1 MPNSNGVIVAEP
13 EPIALDWTATALV
26 IIDMQRDF
34 MEPGGFGET
43 LGNDVSQLARAVKPI
58 AAVLAAARAMG
69 MLVVHTRE
77 GHLPDLSDAPP
88 AKVERGAPSL
98 RIGDPGPMGRI
109 LIRGEAGHDIIPA
122 LYPLDSE
129 IVIDKPGKGAFYA
142 TELGETLQKYGIE
155 NLLVCG
161 VTTEVCVNT
170 TVREANDRGYR
181 CVVISDGCASYFP
194 EFHEMGLK
202 MIKAQGGIFGWVA
215 DSISGSESNANGDIE
230 QTEGGSI
237 TMSMSGAVA
246 KPGFKP
252 DLWTPGDW
260 NAFFGFGT
268 NILVN
273 MLVLTGLLRFVLKMP
288 DSLVFGRILPAL
300 GLMMCLSTFYYAF
313 LAYRLAQRTGRT
325 DVCALPSGVSV
336 PHMFIVTFVIMLPI
350 TLKTGDPMKGWSA
363 GLVWVFFQS
372 FILMIGGFVAP
383 YIRKI
388 TPRAALLGTLAGV
401 SVTFISM
408 RPALEMF
415 MTPQIGLICF
425 AIILV
430 SWFGGVK
437 YPRGIPAGLVA
448 IAAGMLIAWGSNLFG
463 LGLGGLSGKGIG
475 DAFASFG
482 FSVPIPA
489 VGQVFSGFEF
499 LGVILV
505 TAIPFGIY
513 DLVEAMDNVES
524 AEAAGDEYPTTRV
537 LTADGIVS
545 LIGCLM
551 GNPFINAV
559 YIGHPGWKA
568 MGGRIG
574 YSAATG
580 IMVIVLSW
588 FGVISVLLALVPV
601 VAISPILLY
610 IGMLIAAQAF
620 QTTPLKHAPAIGLAF
635 TPHLA
640 AWAKLQVDTAMGAT
654 LTAAQSVGG
663 LTADKAAEVKAA
675 AIASLP
681 QGGVLYRGLEVMG
694 GGSILAGLVLGAIGV
709 FVIERDFVKA
719 SAFALAGAVLTYFGF
734 MHGEAVGIGGGF
746 GVTPA
751 VALAYAVIA
760 GGLYALGKYGATE
773 HYAAHPEM
781 SAAPAE

>member
-1 MPNSNGVIVAEP
+1 MSTSTTG
-13 EPIALDWTATALV
+13 TA
-26 IIDMQRDF
+26 
-34 MEPGGFGET
+34 
-43 LGNDVSQLARAVKPI
+43 
-58 AAVLAAARAMG
+58 
-69 MLVVHTRE
+69 
-77 GHLPDLSDAPP
+77 
-88 AKVERGAPSL
+88 
-98 RIGDPGPMGRI
+98 
-109 LIRGEAGHDIIPA
+109 
-122 LYPLDSE
+122 
-129 IVIDKPGKGAFYA
+129 
-142 TELGETLQKYGIE
+142 
-155 NLLVCG
+155 
-161 VTTEVCVNT
+161 
-170 TVREANDRGYR
+170 
-181 CVVISDGCASYFP
+181 
-194 EFHEMGLK
+194 
-202 MIKAQGGIFGWVA
+202 
-215 DSISGSESNANGDIE
+215 
-230 QTEGGSI
+230 
-237 TMSMSGAVA
+237 
-246 KPGFKP
+246 GFKP
-252 DLWTPGDW
+252 VLWTPGDW

-300 GLMMCLSTFYYAF
+300 GLMMCLSTLYYAW
-313 LAYRLAQRTGRT
+313 LAYRLAQKTGRT

-350 TLKTGDPMKGWSA
+350 TIKTGDPMKGWSA

-372 FILMIGGFVAP
+372 FILMIGGFIAP

-408 RPALEMF
+408 RPALEMY
-415 MTPQIGLICF
+415 MTPQIGLVCF

-437 YPRGIPAGLVA
+437 YPKGIPAGLVA
-448 IAAGMLIAWGSNLFG
+448 IAVGMVIAWGSNLFG
-463 LGLGGLSGKGIG
+463 LGLGGLSVKGVG

-482 FSVPIPA
+482 FSVPLPA
-489 VGQVFSGFEF
+489 VNQVFSGFEF

-537 LTADGIVS
+537 LTADGVVS

-580 IMVIVLSW
+580 LMVIVLAW
-588 FGVISVLLALVPV
+588 FGIISVLLALVPV

-610 IGMLIAAQAF
+610 IGMLIGAQAF
-620 QTTPLKHAPAIGLAF
+620 QTTPIKHAPAIVLAL

-640 AWAKLQVDTAMGAT
+640 AWAKLQIDTMLGAT
-654 LTAAQSVGG
+654 VNAAQSVGG
-663 LTADKAAEVKAA
+663 LAADKVGDVKAA

-681 QGGVLYRGLEVMG
+681 QQGVLYHGLEVMG
-694 GGSILAGLVLGAIGV
+694 GGSILAGLILGAVGV

-719 SAFALAGAVLTYFGF
+719 SAFAFSGAVLTYFGF

-746 GVTPA
+746 GVTPS
-751 VALAYAVIA
+751 VALAYAVVAA
-760 GGLYALGKYGATE
+760 GFLAIGKFGTSTVYVPQHDLPHAV
-773 HYAAHPEM
+773 
-781 SAAPAE
+781 PAE